1 MKFNN
6 FCLVILL
13 LSLANISLAKTFSRC
28 SLARAM
34 YALGIPKSELAR
46 WTCIAEHE
54 SKYRTDI
61 IGPANSDGSH
71 DYGIFQINDRYWC
84 QPNGGHASKNNCHV
98 NCNSLLTDNIKD
110 SVMCAEKI
118 KSIQG
123 WKAWSVWKY
132 CSGNLPSINDCF

>member
-6 FCLVILL
+6 FFIVILL

-61 IGPANSDGSH
+61 IGPANSDGS
-71 DYGIFQINDRYWC
+71 ND
-84 QPNGGHASKNNCHV
+84 
-98 NCNSLLTDNIKD
+98 
-110 SVMCAEKI
+110 
-118 KSIQG
+118 
-123 WKAWSVWKY
+123 
-132 CSGNLPSINDCF
+132 